1 MIYMTRINHSLI
13 YQLLMKVDSD
23 FNPPLSLSLDL
34 DEYSKRIA
42 SKAILFTCFNDKTLI
57 ALCAIYATDNEYL
70 QAYLTLLAVDPAF
83 RGGGV
88 AKKLISEMEAYVLD
102 AGFKYVKLEVYKT
115 NVSAL
120 SMYRRFGYEIVEE
133 SHNSYFLKKSMH
145 HNNIADS

>member
-1 MIYMTRINHSLI
+1 
-13 YQLLMKVDSD
+13 MKVDSD

-34 DEYSKRIA
+34 DEYSKKIA
-42 SKAILFTCFNDKTLI
+42 SKAILFTRFNDKTLI

-83 RGGGV
+83 RGRGV

-102 AGFKYVKLEVYKT
+102 AGFKYVKLEVYKN

-145 HNNIADS
+145 HIADS

>member
-1 MIYMTRINHSLI
+1 MTRINHSLI

-34 DEYSKRIA
+34 DEYSKKIA
-42 SKAILFTCFNDKTLI
+42 SKAILFTRFNDKTLI

-83 RGGGV
+83 RGRGV

-102 AGFKYVKLEVYKT
+102 AGFKYVKLEVYKN

-145 HNNIADS
+145 HIADS